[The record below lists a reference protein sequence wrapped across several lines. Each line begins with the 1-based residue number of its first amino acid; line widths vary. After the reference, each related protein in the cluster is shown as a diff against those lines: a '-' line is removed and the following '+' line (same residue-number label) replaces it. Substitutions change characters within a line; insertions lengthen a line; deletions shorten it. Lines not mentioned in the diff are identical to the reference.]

1 MKTPNYIR
9 SDISFGECC
18 NMLRKT
24 RGEIHVHGPDS
35 ASSDVR
41 QLATHRRLRDYI
53 VFSVNGDG
61 QPYYIMHKRGNWPI
75 AKIETSYFDSIL
87 TLRSPYINKSRVD
100 KHVGGYDAVSSRKL
114 DHIVAIILTLPIG
127 TDEQARDALV
137 EKLTSCKEITPRRG
151 STKHVFGAM
160 YSESKNFASDVAPL
174 IGELLEELD
183 VADSHE
189 AAVRW
194 AIRHKESLQEK
205 LNAVG
210 YLDSVAAHRR
220 RLERDERLEGK
231 QRVLMFKPPRFANT
245 DIVVVE
251 NLGRVEQ
258 AEGGEQL
265 VYIDTTKQPG
275 RIPQEVQAIFA
286 SLAVS
291 GNADS
296 VGVVEKW
303 SSANTTPDAAIMFV
317 SDAAVETLFG
327 EANIHGNT

>member
-1 MKTPNYIR
+1 MKTPNYIKQGILF
-9 SDISFGECC
+9 SDVCRLLSRARAEV
-18 NMLRKT
+18 
-24 RGEIHVHGPDS
+24 HVHGPGS

-53 VFSVNGDG
+53 VFSINGDG

-75 AKIETSYFDSIL
+75 AIVETPPFNSIL
-87 TLRSPYINKSRVD
+87 TLRSPYIYRSRKD
-100 KHVGGYDAVSSRKL
+100 KYTHDYDTVSSDKL
-114 DHIVAIILTLPIG
+114 TRIVSHILTLPIG

-137 EKLTSCKEITPRRG
+137 ERLTGLQEITPRRG
-151 STKHVFGAM
+151 STRYTFDARYHEGKD
-160 YSESKNFASDVAPL
+160 FACNVAPL

-183 VADSHE
+183 GTGSHE

-194 AIRHKESLQEK
+194 AMRHKESLQEK

-210 YLDSVAAHRR
+210 YLDSVEAHRR
-220 RLERDERLEGK
+220 RLERDERLAGK
-231 QRVLMFKPPRFANT
+231 QRVLMFKPPRFVNT
-245 DIVVVE
+245 SIVVVE
-251 NLGRVEQ
+251 NLDRVEQ

-265 VYIDTTKQPG
+265 VYIDTAKQPE

-291 GNADS
+291 GDADG

-303 SSANTTPDAAIMFV
+303 NSHHTTPDAAIMFV
-317 SDAAVETLFG
+317 SEEAVKTLFG
-327 EANIHGNT
+327 EGNTHGNT